1 MLTKCYTVFSL
12 LNARGIYLNLD
23 LVDSAFPRTRRHLL
37 NTFFSHPF
45 FITSTGR
52 FLNKEP
58 NFNKIVQK
66 CETTSPTLSHRS
78 EAG

>member
-1 MLTKCYTVFSL
+1 MLYRIFSIKR
-12 LNARGIYLNLD
+12 RGIYLNLG
-23 LVDSAFPRTRRHLL
+23 LVDPAFLRTRRHLL

-45 FITSTGR
+45 FFISTGR
-52 FLNKEP
+52 LLNKEP